1 MYYGASILPE
11 GARRTRMLEALG
23 GYFAEDFGG
32 RVLPFDEAA
41 AGEYAIVMAQRRRQ
55 GRPMAQMDAQIAAIA
70 RLPGATLAT
79 RNQKDFPDCENG
91 TASCREKVCS
101 YG

>member
-1 MYYGASILPE
+1 
-11 GARRTRMLEALG
+11 MLEALG

-70 RLPGATLAT
+70 RLHGATLAT
-79 RNQKDFPDCENG
+79 RNTKDFTDCG
-91 TASCREKVCS
+91 IDQIGRASGRERGCQLVKVT
-101 YG
+101 GGDVTLKK